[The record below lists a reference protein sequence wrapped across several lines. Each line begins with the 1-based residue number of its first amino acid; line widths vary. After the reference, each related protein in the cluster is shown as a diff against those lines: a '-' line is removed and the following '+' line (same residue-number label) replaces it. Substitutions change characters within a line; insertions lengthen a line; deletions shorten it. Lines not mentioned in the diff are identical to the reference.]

1 MSFLFSSTD
10 AVYAPGFV
18 MAMRAMPALTGDQ
31 GQKAAAVYM
40 LSVAFPN
47 APGWALNA
55 LAEGRYTVDKEAETV
70 LVEQPER

>member
-1 MSFLFSSTD
+1 MSFTFTSTD
-10 AVYAPGFV
+10 FVYAPGFV

-40 LSVAFPN
+40 LSVAYPN

-55 LAEGRYTVDKEAETV
+55 LAEGRYTVDQSAETV
-70 LVEQPER
+70 RVEQEAR